1 MGKNKLKKF
10 AEMETFHN
18 VFQCG
23 AREMVEGSSV
33 VAMRGVV
40 VVVMVVNEGPLEQEI
55 HRISPLP
62 LSVWSHGCPCMVGIC
77 PQGSPGPPLPRA
89 ILWSGGSC
97 ELTWSPL

>member
-1 MGKNKLKKF
+1 MQGRAGDTKQGGGISQ
-10 AEMETFHN
+10 E
-18 VFQCG
+18 
-23 AREMVEGSSV
+23 V
-33 VAMRGVV
+33 VSAGDQLQPSPRQGVV